1 MSSSQDVGFFFFWS
15 WGEQQ
20 KDVSPLKQVPQE
32 VCYCVGRVGRAVSIA
47 VVCQEIS
54 AVLAVLLLTVWP
66 SCVKRSLL
74 LFFCSFGCRYM
85 QMYTGV
91 ARVVRA
97 VSSRVVKI
105 SASFFFVLLVNIVQI
120 FL

>member
-1 MSSSQDVGFFFFWS
+1 MSRDLCCTSCTTKSIAV
-15 WGEQQ
+15 
-20 KDVSPLKQVPQE
+20 VCQE
-32 VCYCVGRVGRAVSIA
+32 CTSRTTNSIA

-105 SASFFFVLLVNIVQI
+105 SASFFFVPLVNIVPI
-120 FL
+120 FI